1 MRALPVVVFVEA
13 ALGTGQG
20 SAPRLDEKGYL
31 NRKLRML
38 QTINGNTTFVDGH
51 WVRESPATIDL
62 RHGDAAAGVPVGTA
76 AHQLVNLPMLGA
88 LCFSVL
94 VFAVLVFFRESLFKL
109 GNWGYLGVFLVQ
121 LADSATI
128 FIPTP
133 GHAYAFATGA
143 ALNPVLLGVIG
154 GVGATLGELTGYFL
168 GARAHRGLEGGRL
181 YDRVLALTKRWTG
194 PALFTFALLPG
205 PFEVANICAG
215 AIRYPLWRFFL
226 YVGIGKIVKVTCIA
240 AGGFYTLSWLLGPTG

>member
-1 MRALPVVVFVEA
+1 
-13 ALGTGQG
+13 
-20 SAPRLDEKGYL
+20 
-31 NRKLRML
+31 ML
-38 QTINGNTTFVDGH
+38 QTIDGNIVLVDRHRERGNPAAIDPGNG
-51 WVRESPATIDL
+51 E
-62 RHGDAAAGVPVGTA
+62 AAAGIGVGSG
-76 AHQLVNLPMLGA
+76 AHRFAILSMLGA
-88 LCFSVL
+88 LCFCIL
-94 VFAVLVFFRESLFKL
+94 VFAALLYLRESVFTL
-109 GNWGYLGVFLVQ
+109 GSWGYVAVFLVQ

-133 GHAYAFATGA
+133 GHAYTFATGA
-143 ALNPVLLGVIG
+143 ALNPLVLGVIG

-168 GARAHRGLEGGRL
+168 GARAHRVLEGGRL